1 MSEHTRTHL
10 QTPGSEDEIL
20 GHPTMQAS
28 PQTSRNARKG
38 ERRLEEVMEE
48 RDDGYRLLLWDALQQ
63 QGLVNLTNT
72 PFSRV
77 AKALMGHGDLGDEMN
92 LSLIHSLACA
102 KYSIIKVTHILY
114 DPTFP
119 DIFSFERSHTVSVTF
134 FFFPIW
140 IFFLLKHRNLSFPEW
155 PSPKVPDNLSE
166 KRVCSPQICRPA
178 PWSQAAGGH
187 FFGCLL
193 ESQAWPQSW

>member
-1 MSEHTRTHL
+1 
-10 QTPGSEDEIL
+10 
-20 GHPTMQAS
+20 
-28 PQTSRNARKG
+28 
-38 ERRLEEVMEE
+38 MEE

-134 FFFPIW
+134 FFFFQSGFSFCSSTGICL
-140 IFFLLKHRNLSFPEW
+140 FLNGPPQKFLIISLRNAYAAHRSAVRLPGVRRLVGTFSVA
-155 PSPKVPDNLSE
+155 S
-166 KRVCSPQICRPA
+166 
-178 PWSQAAGGH
+178 
-187 FFGCLL
+187 
-193 ESQAWPQSW
+193 